1 MVIMEMR
8 TTGGTRR
15 SVWSEGER
23 ISLTS
28 AQLQHSL
35 LQRTAS
41 LYPRRLSALQ
51 LFDRAAKASW
61 WNPRFDSK
69 VLEEQFRQSS
79 FTQTEQHFRYA
90 LLYVILSALV
100 YALSACTVGRDT
112 WPQVSAACLV
122 LALLSFSFLMLTLF
136 RNAIYRRNAS
146 ILAMSTL
153 WLVAGFSLAPF
164 ALPPS
169 PMEVEENHSVAVGSF
184 SICLSVLVLS
194 YTLVGPLP
202 LYMICIFGVLYSTA
216 FEIMSWFV
224 LNHVNT
230 WTILAVRILLQ
241 LSIHI
246 LGIKIRLL
254 AETSMRNTFYKVGQS
269 LLVRR
274 ELELEK
280 HLKEKMI
287 HSVMPPSVAQWLMK
301 NTAEDGDEQQN
312 TANSVPMHPI
322 QAADRPLHQLPQ
334 PRSSNQLTF
343 RPFNMHRMQNVSIL
357 FADIVGFTSM
367 SSNKTAH
374 QLVGLLNDLFGRFD
388 FLCQKNG
395 CEKISTLGDCYYCV
409 SGCPEPRPDHA
420 KCCVEMGLAM
430 ITAIR
435 EFDEDSGESVN
446 MRVGIHTGTVLCGIV
461 GTKRFKFDVWSN
473 DVKYANRMESTGRPG
488 KVHVSEVTHELLLD
502 QYHFDEVPQNGEKD
516 KKERKTYFIRHRK
529 ITGGRHSWPRFQ
541 APMLARIGPQ
551 LSVDAAAESHP
562 SQPMSGSSDPSDNS
576 HAALNTRK
584 ASCPPLSEEA
594 NSDENDEDWIG
605 EEVVFHPTLAQPLPW
620 HHQANNQ
627 IGNQYDLHNPI
638 VGDAPPLGAGGP
650 IVIPGQPR
658 RHSSLSTL
666 YSRKDSGVVTARSSI
681 QLESTA
687 VEINVDRRG
696 RTSTSTGRSSG
707 VSSIRG
713 YSIFG
718 EDPALSFRQQIRK
731 QSDLQMIRCIQQDC
745 ADAELFV
752 HPPVHKLSLFFKDNF
767 IERGYRDRLLGR
779 ELYPTLASPT
789 FTVYLCT
796 AVALIFY
803 FVSLV
808 TCFMLFPTPNAV
820 FLSFCF
826 VASFAHIAVA
836 MVCLREILAM
846 RGNWQAND
854 CFTATFRY
862 LMKWTPLHV
871 VGLFLLCVP
880 ILAVFSNFACDSF
893 FNNWQAS
900 DGFCLLSFAFLLH
913 FTNFSQVKFWL
924 RSLFATVAG
933 LALVMFVG
941 GVFCDSSRC
950 TEISR
955 RSYLCRNSDNIIW
968 DILVHII
975 LTSILV
981 WLLNREFETSLR
993 LSFHGGWLASQD
1005 QKRMQVL
1012 KRQADWLLHNI
1023 IPRHVVEQLKTTSR
1037 YSENHREAGILF
1049 ASIVNFH
1056 ELYDESYEGG
1066 RECLRVLNELVG
1078 DFDELLSK
1086 PQFRNVTKIKTIG
1099 ATFMAA
1105 SGLNPKLRREN
1116 PHPFTHLFELIDFAL
1131 AMHKVIE
1138 DFNLNLLE
1146 FKFILRIGYAHGD
1159 ITAGVIGTTKL
1170 YYDIWG
1176 DAVNTASRM
1185 DSYGMPN
1192 RIQVPEHC
1200 LPVLSEMYTFKA
1212 RGSMYIKGKDHMN
1225 VYLLESKKGKQ
1236 LHKIPFKRQQTIPAQ
1251 L

>member
-1 MVIMEMR
+1 
-8 TTGGTRR
+8 
-15 SVWSEGER
+15 
-23 ISLTS
+23 
-28 AQLQHSL
+28 
-35 LQRTAS
+35 
-41 LYPRRLSALQ
+41 
-51 LFDRAAKASW
+51 

-90 LLYVILSALV
+90 LLYIILSALV
-100 YALSACTVGRDT
+100 YALSTCLVGRDT
-112 WPQVSAACLV
+112 WPQVSAACLI
-122 LALLSFSFLMLTLF
+122 LALFSFGFLMFTLF
-136 RNAIYRRNAS
+136 RNAVYRRNAP
-146 ILAMSTL
+146 ILAMATL
-153 WLVAGFSLAPF
+153 WLVAGFSLAIF
-164 ALPPS
+164 ALPRS
-169 PMEVEENHSVAVGSF
+169 PFEVEENHSVAVGSF
-184 SICLSVLVLS
+184 STCLSVLMLS

-202 LYMICIFGVLYSTA
+202 VYMICVFGVLYSTT
-216 FEIMSWFV
+216 FEIMSWLV
-224 LNHVNT
+224 LNRVNNG
-230 WTILAVRILLQ
+230 TILAVRVLLQ

-269 LLVRR
+269 LLVKR

-280 HLKEKMI
+280 QLKEKMI

-301 NTAEDGDEQQN
+301 NTAEDDEDQQQ
-312 TANSVPMHPI
+312 S
-322 QAADRPLHQLPQ
+322 ADSALVRATQITDGTLHQLQ
-334 PRSSNQLTF
+334 QVRSSNQLTF
-343 RPFNMHRMQNVSIL
+343 RPFNMHRMENVSIL

-420 KCCVEMGLAM
+420 KCCVEMGLSM

-446 MRVGIHTGTVLCGIV
+446 MRVGVHTGTVLCGIV

-502 QYHFDEVPQNGEKD
+502 QYLFDEVQQTREEKE
-516 KKERKTYFIRHRK
+516 KKEKKTYFIRHR
-529 ITGGRHSWPRFQ
+529 TSRHSWPRFQ
-541 APMLARIGPQ
+541 TPMLARLGPQ
-551 LSVDAAAESHP
+551 LSVDATAENSR
-562 SQPMSGSSDPSDNS
+562 QGNQQVAETNDAGVNNSG
-576 HAALNTRK
+576 ALITMK
-584 ASCPPLSEEA
+584 ASCPPLSEEV
-594 NSDENDEDWIG
+594 NSDENNEDWVA
-605 EEVVFHPTLAQPLPW
+605 EEVVFQQNLAQPLAG
-620 HHQANNQ
+620 HHPSNNPINNQ
-627 IGNQYDLHNPI
+627 NDTHHPV
-638 VGDAPPLGAGGP
+638 VGGAADIQLSFVDGGGP
-650 IVIPGQPR
+650 IVVQGPPR

-666 YSRKDSGVVTARSSI
+666 YSRKDSGIVTARSSI
-681 QLESTA
+681 QLESVQSA
-687 VEINVDRRG
+687 AEWNVDRRG

-752 HPPVHKLSLFFKDNF
+752 HPPVYNLSLFFLDDF

-779 ELYPTLASPT
+779 ELCPTLASPT

-803 FVSLV
+803 FVSLI
-808 TCFMLFPTPNAV
+808 TCFMLFPTPNAI

-826 VASFAHIAVA
+826 FASFVHIAIA
-836 MVCLREILAM
+836 MVCLREILAT
-846 RGNWQAND
+846 RGNWKAYD
-854 CFTATFRY
+854 CFTGTFRRVSSFTDTILHRDSGFRTNSLILAISY

-880 ILAVFSNFACDSF
+880 VLAVFSNFACDTLFSS
-893 FNNWQAS
+893 WQAG

-913 FTNFSQVKFWL
+913 FTNFSQVNFWL
-924 RSLFATVAG
+924 RSLLATVAG
-933 LALVMFVG
+933 TALVILIG
-941 GVFCDSSRC
+941 GVFCESSHC
-950 TEISR
+950 TETSR
-955 RSYLCRNSDNIIW
+955 RSYLCRDSGNIIW
-968 DILVHII
+968 NILVHVV

-993 LSFHGGWLASQD
+993 LSFHGGWLASQN
-1005 QKRMQVL
+1005 QERMQVL

-1066 RECLRVLNELVG
+1066 KECLRVLNELVG

-1131 AMHKVIE
+1131 AMQKVIE
-1138 DFNLNLLE
+1138 DFNSNLLE

-1185 DSYGMPN
+1185 DSYGMPA

-1200 LPVLSEMYTFKA
+1200 LPVLSEMYTFRG
-1212 RGSMYIKGKDHMN
+1212 RGSMYIKGKDNMN
-1225 VYLLESKKGKQ
+1225 VYLLENKKGKQ
-1236 LHKIPFKRQQTIPAQ
+1236 LHKIPLKRQQTIPSH